1 MKGVMSMKRNS
12 FITVVLVLMLGIMLG
27 GGIVTHGQEWP
38 IVKDLIAAEEPI
50 ATIPDDSYKTTAGS
64 TAVNIGPTNIADM
77 VEKVSTAVVNIET
90 RVSVTTNNP
99 FFNDPFFREFF
110 GSSMQPRTQVET
122 GIGTGS
128 IITDTGYILT
138 NYHVVQGADSVSVTL
153 VGSSKSLSAQV
164 VGYDDQLDLA
174 VLKVNAGHKLPYLAL
189 GNSDRTRV
197 GEWVVAIGNPY
208 GLDHTVTVGV
218 ISAKERPVTIEGRQ
232 YKNFIQTDAAINPGN
247 SGGPLLNTRGEVIA
261 INTAVNAQAQGIG
274 FAIPINTAKDVLNQ
288 LISKGK
294 VVRPYVG
301 VYLRDISDEMAN
313 YLGAASTDGARVV
326 EIMSGSPADK
336 AGVRSGDIILEV
348 NGNKVKNATDLTDRI
363 GKMKVGQKV
372 ELKILREREQIN
384 ITVTLEEKP

>member
-1 MKGVMSMKRNS
+1 MKRNS
-12 FITVVLVLMLGIMLG
+12 LITAVLILMLGIMLG
-27 GGIVTHGQEWP
+27 GGIVTHGQDWP
-38 IVKDLIAAEEPI
+38 IVKDLIASEESLS
-50 ATIPDDSYKTTAGS
+50 ATPDSPSYQTTAGS
-64 TAVNIGPTNIADM
+64 TSVNIGPTNIADM

-90 RVSVTTNNP
+90 KVSVTTNNP
-99 FFNDPFFREFF
+99 FFNDPFYREFF
-110 GSSMQPRTQVET
+110 GNSMRPRTQVET

-153 VGSSKSLSAQV
+153 VGSSKSLPAQV

-174 VLKVNAGHKLPYLAL
+174 VLKVNAGHKLPYLTL
-189 GNSDRTRV
+189 GNSDNTRV

-208 GLDHTVTVGV
+208 GLDHTVTAGV
-218 ISAKERPVTIEGRQ
+218 ISAKERPITIEGRQ

-261 INTAVNAQAQGIG
+261 INTAVNAEAQGIG

-301 VYLRDISDEMAN
+301 VYLRDLSSEMAD
-313 YLGAASTDGARVV
+313 YLGAPSTEGALVA
-326 EIMSGSPADK
+326 EIMSGSPASK
-336 AGVRSGDIILEV
+336 AGIRTGDIILEV
-348 NGNKVKNATDLTDRI
+348 NGIKIKDATSLTERI
-363 GKMKVGQKV
+363 GKLKVGQEVK
-372 ELKILREREQIN
+372 LKILRERKTID
-384 ITVTLEEKP
+384 IMVTLEEKP